1 LEPKRNTFTLL
12 KTDEAA
18 AKRRRL
24 QEAEKVGKTRGGK
37 GVEKAGGRGDGP
49 QVAFE
54 TPSIKRWWENRGNRF
69 HVFFIFIIICKSRFA
84 SLRSFGFK
92 LFRPERK
99 NADEAEGKKEFF
111 QL

>member
-1 LEPKRNTFTLL
+1 MKLRQKGGGS
-12 KTDEAA
+12 
-18 AKRRRL
+18 RRR
-24 QEAEKVGKTRGGK
+24 KRWGKLEGKRGGK
-37 GVEKAGGRGDGP
+37 NSGRGDGR

-84 SLRSFGFK
+84 SVRSFGFK

>member
-1 LEPKRNTFTLL
+1 
-12 KTDEAA
+12 
-18 AKRRRL
+18 
-24 QEAEKVGKTRGGK
+24 VGKTRGGK
-37 GVEKAGGRGDGP
+37 GVIEGVEKPGGGDGR

-84 SLRSFGFK
+84 SVRSFGFK

>member
-37 GVEKAGGRGDGP
+37 GVEKAG
-49 QVAFE
+49 
-54 TPSIKRWWENRGNRF
+54 
-69 HVFFIFIIICKSRFA
+69 
-84 SLRSFGFK
+84 
-92 LFRPERK
+92 
-99 NADEAEGKKEFF
+99 
-111 QL
+111 